1 MEMGKTTTETLTEGY
16 TFKIASEPWEFEQIL
31 SLNYETFVEEIPQ
44 HPANPHRILRDA
56 FHDENTYI
64 ICTKEQQ
71 VLGMLAV
78 RGKRPFSLDKKLENL
93 DAYLP
98 EGLTPCEVRLLAVKK
113 DVRRSRIIRGL
124 LAKTTA
130 YCLEQGYDTALIS
143 GYLNQVP
150 LYRHLGFVP
159 FGPIVGSGQ
168 ARFQP
173 MYLTIE
179 HHAAAKTSFVPQNLV
194 PVNLLP
200 GPVELSRTVR
210 DALASPPISH
220 RSKEY
225 LQLHRQTQEL
235 LTKLV
240 GAKSVQIMTGSGTL
254 ANETVAAQLTLL
266 PGRGLILSNGE
277 FGERLIHQACRFGL
291 DFETL
296 RLPWGNAFEDQI
308 LRQTIEQI
316 PTLTWI
322 WAVCCETST
331 GMLNDLTLLKGLAG
345 RYRLHLCLDCISA
358 VGNVPLDLSDV
369 YLASACSSKGLR
381 SAAGLA
387 LVFYNHTLTPPSR
400 PLPAYL
406 DLYAYEQ
413 ADGVPFTI
421 ASNWVKALA
430 TALNECDYP
439 CRFSQIASL
448 DRWLRKKLSGSGLFP
463 LVPEEKACPGILTLP
478 LQKPHDSRTIGDHLK
493 KAGFWVSY
501 ESRYLLE
508 RNWIQICLMS
518 PVSQSRLRP
527 LLDTLKQVL

>member
-1 MEMGKTTTETLTEGY
+1 MPQTLTDGY
-16 TFKIASEPWEFEQIL
+16 TFKIADEPWEFEQIL

-44 HPANPHRILRDA
+44 HPANPNRILMDA
-56 FHDENTYI
+56 FHEENTYL
-64 ICTKEQQ
+64 ICIKDRQ

-93 DAYLP
+93 DSYLP

-113 DVRRSRIIRGL
+113 DARRSRIVRGL
-124 LAKTTA
+124 LAKATT

-150 LYRHLGFVP
+150 LYRHLGFIP

-179 HHAAAKTSFVPQNLV
+179 HHAAAKTSFVPREVV

-220 RSKEY
+220 RSREY
-225 LQLHRQTQEL
+225 LQLHRQTQEKL
-235 LTKLV
+235 IQLV
-240 GAKSVQIMTGSGTL
+240 GAKFVQILTGSGTL
-254 ANETVAAQLTLL
+254 ANEAVAAQLTLL
-266 PGRGLILSNGE
+266 DGQGLILSNGE
-277 FGERLIHQACRFGL
+277 FGERLIHQARGFGL
-291 DFETL
+291 DFATL
-296 RLPWGNAFEDQI
+296 RVSWGESFEQEQI
-308 LRQTIEQI
+308 RQTLQTI
-316 PTLTWI
+316 PKPAWI

-331 GMLNDLTLLKGLAG
+331 GMLNDLAMLKEIA
-345 RYRLHLCLDCISA
+345 REFNVSLCLDCISA
-358 VGNVPLDLSDV
+358 VGNVPLDLSGV
-369 YLASACSSKGLR
+369 SFASACSSKGLR
-381 SAAGLA
+381 SAAGLG
-387 LVFYNHTLTPPSR
+387 LVFYNHPLRPPLK
-400 PLPAYL
+400 PIPAYL

-413 ADGVPFTI
+413 AEGVPFTI
-421 ASNWVKALA
+421 ASNWVKALSA
-430 TALNECDYP
+430 ALSECDYP

-448 DRWLRKKLSGSGLFP
+448 DRWLRKKLAVLGLSP
-463 LVPEEKACPGILTLP
+463 LVPAEKACPGILTLP
-478 LQKPHDSRTIGDHLK
+478 LQKPHNSRVIGDHLK

-518 PVSQSRLRP
+518 QVSQSRLRP
-527 LLDTLKQVL
+527 LLDTLKQLL